1 MKLQPRRRGTWTSA
15 GCLLQ
20 CYKRNV
26 YVCLVGSLCD
36 PVDRSPPGSSVHGVF
51 QARIL
56 EWAALSIPRDLPD
69 LGMELESLV
78 SPALA
83 GRFFTP
89 APPGKAP
96 FYLKM
101 APKIQSNDARDLD
114 LPKRSHKVLPVSEE
128 VKILNLI
135 KKKISTCWSCWH
147 RWQKQIYPWNCEE
160 AKWNSCHFAFG
171 PQTVK
176 SGAQHRM
183 SA

>member
-1 MKLQPRRRGTWTSA
+1 MMKSESHSLELKTSLFS
-15 GCLLQ
+15 CLL
-20 CYKRNV
+20 NFV
-26 YVCLVGSLCD
+26 WLCD
-36 PVDRSPPGSSVHGVF
+36 PMDCSLPGSSVLRIF

-56 EWAALSIPRDLPD
+56 KWVATSYPRGSWPR
-69 LGMELESLV
+69 GQTWV
-78 SPALA
+78 SCVSCI
-83 GRFFTP
+83 GRRILYHCTTWE
-89 APPGKAP
+89 AP

-114 LPKRSHKVLPVSEE
+114 LPKRSHKGLPVSEE

-176 SGAQHRM
+176 LGPQHTM

>member
-1 MKLQPRRRGTWTSA
+1 MKFSRPDYWSGLPFPSPGD
-15 GCLLQ
+15 LL
-20 CYKRNV
+20 Y
-26 YVCLVGSLCD
+26 
-36 PVDRSPPGSSVHGVF
+36 PGIKPG
-51 QARIL
+51 
-56 EWAALSIPRDLPD
+56 
-69 LGMELESLV
+69 SLV

-135 KKKISTCWSCWH
+135 KKKISTC
-147 RWQKQIYPWNCEE
+147 
-160 AKWNSCHFAFG
+160 
-171 PQTVK
+171 
-176 SGAQHRM
+176 
-183 SA
+183 